1 MGLGMS
7 LLNPPRELRNQPQ
20 PRNIPVPFPPF
31 QAPSSGT
38 AIKVSE
44 ATPEPKKKASC
55 CASG

>member
-1 MGLGMS
+1 MGMS
-7 LLNPPRELRNQPQ
+7 LLTAKELSDRPQ
-20 PRNIPVPFPPF
+20 SRNIPIPFSPF

-44 ATPEPKKKASC
+44 AAPEPKKKASC